1 MPSPSANHDA
11 RDHPVEKS
19 LPSEQQHRGNAPAA
33 DIFNAGSVREIK
45 SSLSLLHDQDLSVT
59 SRLDTLVASQ
69 KDFSRELGRLHLLRA
84 HLGSQAGTT
93 RSLSHGMLTDA
104 SSVADRISSAVRRLD
119 LEQSR
124 VKSTLEV
131 VEQVAELKA
140 CVLGVSG
147 SMGAPQDWEMAANYI
162 SRASKIPRDIVNG
175 SFAAEI
181 VPTAE
186 VPDPP
191 NVTLDNASESL
202 CALFLREF
210 EKAVDESSGSNIT
223 RFFKLFP
230 LIGRPEVGLNI
241 YSRYVCQGV
250 ASRARANLHSG
261 TGGSQSKDG
270 FFYANTLTKLFEHI
284 AQIIDGHGG
293 LVERH
298 YGVGKMA
305 RVVELLQVEA
315 DVQGGIILETWTD
328 ERNVDR
334 KLTDIK
340 SYAFTF
346 LVQSFLPGARGAST
360 PRANSPANK
369 GGANGR
375 TSEDEG
381 VDMKEIDGVL
391 GEMAVMLGRWSL
403 YTRFLADKNRVGT
416 NDYSQA
422 HIFLSKPSCTLLV
435 CLLIL
440 LAQEFQGANGSET
453 GDEPPELRLP
463 DFLLESSLA
472 NKVNDRLIQPFNA
485 MTTFFL
491 RRSVEKA
498 FQLDEQ
504 PSGLTLRLHAPLV
517 SNPPHITSVVDDI
530 MYIVNKV
537 LQQSLGT
544 SQRAVVTNVVPT
556 LARVLGSD
564 FIGMVRRKM
573 RDESYPK
580 APVQGAQPP
589 EQTVVA
595 FLVLINNL
603 DIAVDYIHRITRSHL
618 ESSSENV
625 DFDHKSHHQQQGT
638 ILGNGDAQD
647 DAAQE
652 EKWNP
657 NSSPL
662 LALFPFSQD
671 AMAVSTAL
679 HSLSS
684 SFESKANELL
694 TDGIQV
700 VFNNVVKNRLRPI
713 LSDAFRD
720 TDYQPQHDRNTISP
734 DDHDDG
740 ANVDEGGDVRGVVKR
755 RFASAW
761 SGLLVPL
768 WRILTGPAFDR
779 LLSLTISYLSRLLE
793 KRLWTYHGRVNSLG
807 AARLERDVSGIVD
820 AAIDVEVAGSGGPT
834 NGVSGRRYRHREA
847 FDRCLQ
853 MVLVMGME
861 EDEWEEIITGGTE
874 ADVLNKLS
882 EEEQQ
887 RVRAMVRLG

>member
-1 MPSPSANHDA
+1 MPSASDDRPAN
-11 RDHPVEKS
+11 DHAAGH
-19 LPSEQQHRGNAPAA
+19 SEQPELQTCRNGTST
-33 DIFNAGSVREIK
+33 DIFNARSVSEIK
-45 SSLSLLHDQDLSVT
+45 STLSFLHDQESSVT
-59 SRLDTLVASQ
+59 ARLDTLVASQ

-93 RSLSHGMLTDA
+93 RSLSHGMLNDA
-104 SSVADRISSAVRRLD
+104 ASVADRISSAVRRLD

-147 SMGAPQDWEMAANYI
+147 SMGAPQDWEMAANYL
-162 SRASKIPRDIVNG
+162 SRASKIPQEVING

-191 NVTLDNASESL
+191 NVTLDNAAESL

-210 EKAVDESSGSNIT
+210 EKAVDESSGSKIT

-230 LIGRPEVGLNI
+230 LIGRPEVGLNS

-250 ASRARANLHSG
+250 ASRARANLHAG

-270 FFYANTLTKLFEHI
+270 FFYANTITKLFEHI

-298 YGVGKMA
+298 YGAGKMI

-346 LVQSFLPGARGAST
+346 LVQSFLPGPRAAGT
-360 PRANSPANK
+360 PRANSPANRD
-369 GGANGR
+369 GANAR
-375 TSEDEG
+375 ASEDEG
-381 VDMKEIDGVL
+381 VDMKEIDGLL
-391 GEMAVMLGRWSL
+391 GEMAD
-403 YTRFLADKNRVGT
+403 FQKAD
-416 NDYSQA
+416 
-422 HIFLSKPSCTLLV
+422 
-435 CLLIL
+435 
-440 LAQEFQGANGSET
+440 GSET
-453 GDEPPELRLP
+453 DLDSTELRLP
-463 DFLLESSLA
+463 SFLIESALA
-472 NKVNDRLIQPFNA
+472 KKVNDRLISPFNA

-504 PSGLTLRLHAPLV
+504 PSGLTLQLQQPIH

-544 SQRAVVTNVVPT
+544 SQAAVVTNVVPT

-564 FIGMVRRKM
+564 FIGMIRRKM

-580 APVQGAQPP
+580 ASVQGAQPP

-603 DIAVDYIHRITRSHL
+603 DIAVDYIHRITKSHL
-618 ESSSENV
+618 EPS
-625 DFDHKSHHQQQGT
+625 
-638 ILGNGDAQD
+638 GD
-647 DAAQE
+647 
-652 EKWNP
+652 
-657 NSSPL
+657 NSSPDHGDWQQKHDTTAGVGNSQENIISGKEDRGPSHL
-662 LALFPFSQD
+662 IALFPFSQD
-671 AMAVSTAL
+671 AMAVSAAL

-694 TDGIQV
+694 VDGIQV
-700 VFNNVVKNRLRPI
+700 VFNNVVKNRLRPM

-720 TDYQPQHDRNTISP
+720 TDYQPQLDQNLMSP
-734 DDHDDG
+734 EDHDADG
-740 ANVDEGGDVRGVVKR
+740 EDGNEGGDGRGIVRL
-755 RFASAW
+755 RFASTW
-761 SGLLVPL
+761 SDILVPL
-768 WRILTGPAFDR
+768 WRILTASAFDR
-779 LLSLTISYLSRLLE
+779 LLTVTIAYLSRLLE
-793 KRLWTYHGRVNSLG
+793 KRLWTYHGRVNALG
-807 AARLERDVSGIVD
+807 ATKLERDVAGIVD
-820 AAIDVEVAGSGGPT
+820 AAIDVEGTGSGPR
-834 NGVSGRRYRHREA
+834 NGGAPNGIGGKRYRHREA

-861 EDEWEEIITGGTE
+861 EDEWEEIVSGGGDL
-874 ADVLNKLS
+874 DVINKLN
-882 EEEQQ
+882 EEERE
-887 RVRAMVRLG
+887 RVRAMVRFG